1 MPQAKKKISVVKKIK
16 KTPAAAPQARIRA
29 VRSAAATAE
38 VRGALLKASLEVL
51 AEEGLE
57 AATVKRIAAV
67 AGVNHGLVHYYFGSK
82 ESMLLEA
89 FNSEQRRELDSVRER
104 FGAQN
109 SGRALED
116 FWSLMRKNLRHPQRV
131 KISAQ
136 LTALSTYKPELTADI
151 NQVNRQISTELGNLL
166 SARLGRAARPSD
178 AIAARL
184 MMGGLVTLG
193 LWSLRENPKELDE
206 AFDMLIRMVSG
217 ELAR

>member
-1 MPQAKKKISVVKKIK
+1 MPQLKKKVLPVKKVK
-16 KTPAAAPQARIRA
+16 KAATAAPQAKVRA

-89 FNSEQRRELDSVRER
+89 FNSEQQRELENVRER
-104 FGAQN
+104 FGVQDT
-109 SGRALED
+109 GKALED
-116 FWSLMRKNLRHPQRV
+116 FWSLMRKNLHHPKRV

-136 LTALSTYKPELTADI
+136 LTALSTYNAQLATDI
-151 NQVNRQISTELGNLL
+151 SQVNRQISTELGKII
-166 SARLGRAARPSD
+166 SARLGREAKPSD

-184 MMGGLVTLG
+184 LMGGLVTLG